1 MNVFPVTNKGFD
13 SMLRQKYEV
22 DREFDILIQL
32 VGEMDDSMLEI
43 DKILTDEQ
51 LFKLIESDLSL
62 RYPKTTKTG
71 RPSTPIEVILRY
83 LV

>member
-32 VGEMDDSMLEI
+32 VGEMDDLRMLEI
-43 DKILTDEQ
+43 DKILNRRT
-51 LFKLIESDLSL
+51 IILS
-62 RYPKTTKTG
+62 
-71 RPSTPIEVILRY
+71 
-83 LV
+83 